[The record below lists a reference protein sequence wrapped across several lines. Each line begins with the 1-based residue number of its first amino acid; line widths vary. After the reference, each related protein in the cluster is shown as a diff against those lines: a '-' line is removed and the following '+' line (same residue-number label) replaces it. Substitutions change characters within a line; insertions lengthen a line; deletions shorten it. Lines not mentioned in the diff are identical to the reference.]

1 MRVAVAR
8 DDEHFASVA
17 WHRAAPSARDRVA
30 GLLPLNVTGFRV
42 TMPGKRGNNAGK
54 RQETNRRIPGV
65 FTFIPCSR
73 LVDASPR
80 DQVGSSVCTPCVCV
94 CVRERRTRSSSL
106 FLSSLVKKSSAWQR
120 RANSGQT
127 GAHANRM
134 FCRECFQYAAPTES
148 QEKPRLIARRVG
160 PFRAQRR

>member
-1 MRVAVAR
+1 MAR

-73 LVDASPR
+73 RVRRVTKRPSR
-80 DQVGSSVCTPCVCV
+80 QFRVYTVCV
-94 CVRERRTRSSSL
+94 CVREREKDPL
-106 FLSSLVKKSSAWQR
+106 FLSVSLFPREEKLSVAEASKQ
-120 RANSGQT
+120 RANGST
-127 GAHANRM
+127 
-134 FCRECFQYAAPTES
+134 C
-148 QEKPRLIARRVG
+148 
-160 PFRAQRR
+160 